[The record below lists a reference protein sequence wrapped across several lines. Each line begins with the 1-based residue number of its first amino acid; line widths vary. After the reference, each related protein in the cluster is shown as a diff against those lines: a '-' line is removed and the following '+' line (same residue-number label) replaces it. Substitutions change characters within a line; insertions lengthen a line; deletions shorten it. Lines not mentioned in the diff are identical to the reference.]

1 MRRREFISFLGG
13 AAALPLAAR
22 AQQAAMP
29 VIGFLNGGSAVLL
42 RRQVSAFHQGLQ
54 EAGYV
59 EGQNVAVDY
68 RFAEGQFDRLKAMA
82 EDLVRRQ
89 VSVITASTV
98 PAALAAKRATTMIPT
113 VFSIGD
119 DPVELGLMAS
129 FNRPSGNATGMYELQ
144 SGLEAKRLGL
154 LHNLVPSATT
164 VAVLV
169 NPNNPIAEKSRLDAE
184 EAAAKLGVKLIIL
197 TADVDSDFNDAFGK
211 LTRER
216 AAALLV
222 TASAFFSSR
231 RQYLILLAM
240 RHGVPAIYHWREFAE
255 AGGLMSYG
263 SNLIDAYHQLGIYA
277 GRILKGVK
285 IIDLPVV
292 QSTKF
297 ELVINLN
304 AAKALG
310 LDVPTTLL
318 ARADEVIE

>member
-1 MRRREFISFLGG
+1 M
-13 AAALPLAAR
+13 
-22 AQQAAMP
+22 
-29 VIGFLNGGSAVLL
+29 
-42 RRQVSAFHQGLQ
+42 
-54 EAGYV
+54 
-59 EGQNVAVDY
+59 AVDY

-89 VSVITASTV
+89 VSIITASSV
-98 PAALAAKRATTMIPT
+98 PAALAAKRATTAIPT

-119 DPVELGLMAS
+119 DPIKLGLVAS

-144 SGLEAKRLGL
+144 SGLDAKRLGL
-154 LHNLVPSATT
+154 LHDLVPSATT

-169 NPNNPIAEKSRLDAE
+169 NPNNPTAEMSRLEAE

-197 TADVDSDFNDAFGK
+197 TADVDSDFGDAFGK
-211 LTRER
+211 LARER
-216 AAALLV
+216 ADALLV
-222 TASAFFSSR
+222 TASAFFTSR
-231 RQYLILLAM
+231 RQYLVLLAM
-240 RHGVPAIYHWREFAE
+240 RHGVPAIYHWRDFAE

-263 SNLIDAYHQLGIYA
+263 TNLIDAYRQLGIYA

-310 LDVPTTLL
+310 LTVPDKLL
-318 ARADEVIE
+318 VAADEVIE